1 MAKGFDKAQE
11 RKQALS
17 LFGKDLARRS
27 KSTCELTGEAG
38 VALKIYEIEP
48 VPSLP
53 EFDNC
58 LFLSESAIEQLENPA
73 KKLIPDQW
81 RHLNELIWSE
91 LPQVQLM
98 SVRILSYIASKS
110 AQSWAQEVIDEAY
123 LDEEIL
129 EQAEKAPLG

>member
-27 KSTCELTGEAG
+27 KSTCELSGESG
-38 VALKIYEIEP
+38 VALQIYEIAP
-48 VPSLP
+48 VPNEP
-53 EFDNC
+53 DFEKC
-58 LFLSESAIEQLENPA
+58 LFLSEATIEQLENPS
-73 KKLIPDQW
+73 KKLVPDQW

-98 SVRILSYIASKS
+98 TVRIFSYIAKS
-110 AQSWAQEVIDEAY
+110 HTWAQEIIEEAY
-123 LDEEIL
+123 LDEAIL
-129 EQAEKAPLG
+129 EEASENPLS